1 MEVNML
7 SRVADGMFWL
17 NRYMERADGMLTLNT
32 LYIMSFDQETNDY
45 QGYKPLLENY
55 TNLSPEVILEV
66 QHNTTFVLNHI
77 ICEATNTS
85 SVKCLISKAREN
97 ARGSQDKIT
106 KELWGILTLCI
117 ILLMTQ
123 SCLKTSNIRA

>member
-1 MEVNML
+1 MGCFGSTDTWRELMACCL
-7 SRVADGMFWL
+7 RSTRFILCLLIKKQMTT
-17 NRYMERADGMLTLNT
+17 RE
-32 LYIMSFDQETNDY
+32 
-45 QGYKPLLENY
+45 PLLENY

-85 SVKCLISKAREN
+85 SVKCLISREN

-106 KELWGILTLCI
+106 KELWDILTLCI

-123 SCLKTSNIRA
+123 SCLKTSNIRSHDRFR

>member
-1 MEVNML
+1 L
-7 SRVADGMFWL
+7 AQQIHG
-17 NRYMERADGMLTLNT
+17 RADGMLLTLNT

-66 QHNTTFVLNHI
+66 QHNTFVLNHI

-106 KELWGILTLCI
+106 KELWEHINSMYHFIMRELP
-117 ILLMTQ
+117 
-123 SCLKTSNIRA
+123 KN

>member
-17 NRYMERADGMLTLNT
+17 NRYMERADGMLPLNT

-55 TNLSPEVILEV
+55 
-66 QHNTTFVLNHI
+66 
-77 ICEATNTS
+77 
-85 SVKCLISKAREN
+85 KLIA
-97 ARGSQDKIT
+97 
-106 KELWGILTLCI
+106 
-117 ILLMTQ
+117 
-123 SCLKTSNIRA
+123 